1 MSMEDLLRTEVE
13 ANLENMK
20 DLELGSKE
28 YESAVESTCKLM
40 DRVISIDRNADDYDL
55 KDKAREAD
63 IEVKNIQL
71 EKDKRN
77 QMIQNG
83 ITVGSIVVST
93 AVTIWGTLASF
104 EFEKEGTV
112 TTILGRQFISK
123 LLPKK

>member
-28 YESAVESTCKLM
+28 YESAVESTCKLV

-93 AVTIWGTLASF
+93 AVTIGGTLASF
-104 EFEKEGTV
+104 KFEKECTL

>member
-1 MSMEDLLRTEVE
+1 MSMEDLLRTEVK

-28 YESAVESTCKLM
+28 YESAVESTCKLV

-104 EFEKEGTV
+104 KFEKERHCYNNFRSTV
-112 TTILGRQFISK
+112 ISK

>member
-13 ANLENMK
+13 ENLKNMK
-20 DLELGSKE
+20 DLELGSKQ

-40 DRVISIDRNADDYDL
+40 DRVIAIDKNADDYDL
-55 KDKAREAD
+55 KDKARETETNLKYD
-63 IEVKNIQL
+63 QIT
-71 EKDKRN
+71 KDKRN

-104 EFEKEGTV
+104 KFEKEGTV
-112 TTILGRQFISK
+112 TTILGRQFIGK

>member
-13 ANLENMK
+13 ENLKNMK

-28 YESAVESTCKLM
+28 YDSAVDSTCKLM
-40 DRVISIDRNADDYDL
+40 DRVIAIDKNADDYDL
-55 KDKAREAD
+55 KDKARETETNLKYDQIA
-63 IEVKNIQL
+63 
-71 EKDKRN
+71 KDKRN

-104 EFEKEGTV
+104 KFEKEGTV
-112 TTILGRQFISK
+112 TTILGRQFIGK

>member
-28 YESAVESTCKLM
+28 YESAVESTCKLV

-112 TTILGRQFISK
+112 TTILGRQFVSK

>member
-1 MSMEDLLRTEVE
+1 MSMKDLLRTEVE
-13 ANLENMK
+13 ENLKNMK
-20 DLELGSKE
+20 DLELGSKQ

-40 DRVISIDRNADDYDL
+40 DRVIAIDKNADDYDL
-55 KDKAREAD
+55 KDKARETETNLKYD
-63 IEVKNIQL
+63 QIT
-71 EKDKRN
+71 KDKRN

-104 EFEKEGTV
+104 KFEKEGTV
-112 TTILGRQFISK
+112 TTILGRAFVGK

>member
-28 YESAVESTCKLM
+28 YESAVESTCKLV

-104 EFEKEGTV
+104 TFEKEGTV

>member
-28 YESAVESTCKLM
+28 YESAVESTCKLV

-77 QMIQNG
+77 QMIQNVE
-83 ITVGSIVVST
+83 IFFIASNVCFRTV
-93 AVTIWGTLASF
+93 
-104 EFEKEGTV
+104 
-112 TTILGRQFISK
+112 
-123 LLPKK
+123 

>member
-28 YESAVESTCKLM
+28 YESAVESTCKLV

-93 AVTIWGTLASF
+93 AVTNLGNISIF
-104 EFEKEGTV
+104 QIRERRHCYNNFRSTV
-112 TTILGRQFISK
+112 H
-123 LLPKK
+123 

>member
-28 YESAVESTCKLM
+28 YESAVESTCKLV

-104 EFEKEGTV
+104 NFEKEGTV

>member
-13 ANLENMK
+13 ENLKNMK

-28 YESAVESTCKLM
+28 YDSAVDSTCKLM
-40 DRVISIDRNADDYDL
+40 DRVIAIDKNADDYDL
-55 KDKAREAD
+55 KDKARETETDLKYDQIA
-63 IEVKNIQL
+63 
-71 EKDKRN
+71 KDKRN

-104 EFEKEGTV
+104 KFEKEGTV
-112 TTILGRQFISK
+112 TTILGRQFIGK

>member
-28 YESAVESTCKLM
+28 YESAVESTCKLV

-93 AVTIWGTLASF
+93 AVTIWGKLASF

>member
-1 MSMEDLLRTEVE
+1 MSMEDLLRTEIE
-13 ANLENMK
+13 ENLENMK

-28 YESAVESTCKLM
+28 YESAVESTCKLV

-55 KDKAREAD
+55 KNKAREAD

-104 EFEKEGTV
+104 KFEKEGTV

>member
-28 YESAVESTCKLM
+28 YESAVESTCKLV

-104 EFEKEGTV
+104 KFEKEGTV
-112 TTILGRQFISK
+112 TKILGRQFISK

>member
-28 YESAVESTCKLM
+28 YESAVESTCKLV

-71 EKDKRN
+71 EIR
-77 QMIQNG
+77 
-83 ITVGSIVVST
+83 
-93 AVTIWGTLASF
+93 LAA
-104 EFEKEGTV
+104 
-112 TTILGRQFISK
+112 
-123 LLPKK
+123 LLYLLLLRSGEH

>member
-20 DLELGSKE
+20 NLELGSKE
-28 YESAVESTCKLM
+28 YESAVESTCKLV

-83 ITVGSIVVST
+83 ITVCSIVVST
-93 AVTIWGTLASF
+93 AVTIWGT
-104 EFEKEGTV
+104 
-112 TTILGRQFISK
+112 
-123 LLPKK
+123 

>member
-13 ANLENMK
+13 ENLKNMK

-28 YESAVESTCKLM
+28 YDSAVDSTCKLM
-40 DRVISIDRNADDYDL
+40 DRVITIDKNADDYDL
-55 KDKAREAD
+55 KDKARETETNLKYDQIA
-63 IEVKNIQL
+63 
-71 EKDKRN
+71 KDKRN

-104 EFEKEGTV
+104 KFEKEGTV
-112 TTILGRQFISK
+112 TTILGRQFIGK

>member
-13 ANLENMK
+13 ENLKNMK
-20 DLELGSKE
+20 DLELGSEE
-28 YESAVESTCKLM
+28 YDSAVDSTCKLM
-40 DRVISIDRNADDYDL
+40 DRVIAIDKNADDYDL
-55 KDKAREAD
+55 KDKARETETDLKYDQIA
-63 IEVKNIQL
+63 
-71 EKDKRN
+71 KDKRN

-104 EFEKEGTV
+104 KFEKEGTV
-112 TTILGRQFISK
+112 TTILGRQFIGK

>member
-28 YESAVESTCKLM
+28 YESAVESTCKLV
-40 DRVISIDRNADDYDL
+40 DRVISIDRNANDYDL

-104 EFEKEGTV
+104 KFEQEGTV

>member
-28 YESAVESTCKLM
+28 YESAVESTCKLV